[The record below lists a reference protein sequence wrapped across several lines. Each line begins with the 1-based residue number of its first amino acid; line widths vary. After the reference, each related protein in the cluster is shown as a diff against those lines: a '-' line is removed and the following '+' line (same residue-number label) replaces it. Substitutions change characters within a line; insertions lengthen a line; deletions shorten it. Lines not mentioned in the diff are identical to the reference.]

1 MEWVKVKTRELT
13 AEERESYPGID
24 FMWDMETPEN
34 DSEVLMSDGESV
46 WTDIW
51 SDYEPNLGGFENIDF
66 KDGENLWWMPFP
78 EPPKVE
84 EVE

>member
-1 MEWVKVKTRELT
+1 MEWIKVKTRELNS
-13 AEERESYPGID
+13 EEHSFYQNTD
-24 FMWDMETPEN
+24 FMWDMETPE
-34 DSEVLMSDGESV
+34 DGDEVLVSNGKSV

-78 EPPKVE
+78 EPPSNEFV
-84 EVE
+84 